1 MGKIEMRGAEPGLSR
16 VHFRLSDALR
26 LSYEH
31 LKVLE
36 RTIINIA
43 SIMLGV
49 MLFSTFMFFNAIH
62 GYTERMIPGFQS
74 YQSWLIVTS
83 IVVSIVSITNVMLIT
98 VFERFNEIGTLK
110 CLGALD
116 RHILTIFLIEAAIQG
131 AIGGVIGSMVGFVIA
146 FVSSMISIGVES
158 IHLSIGLLLIFLSS
172 LLLSIFMSIMAS
184 LYPAYRA
191 AVLNP
196 VEALRFEF

>member
-1 MGKIEMRGAEPGLSR
+1 MRGVEPGLSR
-16 VHFRLSDALR
+16 VHFRLCDALR

-62 GYTERMIPGFQS
+62 GYNERMILGFQS

-116 RHILTIFLIEAAIQG
+116 RHILTIFLIEAVIQG

-146 FVSSMISIGVES
+146 FVSSMISTGVES

-172 LLLSIFMSIMAS
+172 LSLSISMSIMAS